1 MSNILNTD
9 FSKGA
14 MTAHKE
20 SKSQFLKENNIV
32 IDNNESQP
40 LPDGT
45 AVVLG
50 IALNLQFL
58 AKKKDQGFKIEEGSQ
73 QAYMSRKGVWQV
85 PFIMSV
91 LSHNNVSF
99 INSYFPAQNTLPA
112 TLEAFQSTPGWDG
125 MDYEDV
131 LSDIRSGS
139 GSPQDNY
146 MKRWSK
152 NETYLNIQGEFI
164 SQVLSSAKNVM
175 NDGTNEAA
183 FQLGDDGFMAMNG
196 MEFAAILKLEPSND
210 PQYADK
216 NSVKKII
223 LPNDPQYAEIMASR
237 LPTASTYIPRD
248 EATEFAASPL
258 GKLEASIQQSQSPI
272 ESGGSGSGGGGE
284 WSAPA
289 WQTN

>member
-9 FSKGA
+9 FSKGT

-20 SKSQFLKENNIV
+20 SKNQFLKENNIV
-32 IDNNESQP
+32 INNNESQP

-50 IALNLQFL
+50 IALNLKFL
-58 AKKKDQGFKIEEGSQ
+58 AKKESEGFRIEDG

-112 TLEAFQSTPGWDG
+112 TLEQFQAMPGWDG
-125 MDYEDV
+125 IDYEDV
-131 LSDIRSGS
+131 LSAIRGGD
-139 GSPQDNY
+139 GSPQENY
-146 MKRWSK
+146 MKRWSG
-152 NETYLNIQGEFI
+152 NERYLDIQGGFI
-164 SQVLSSAKNVM
+164 SDVLASAKNIM
-175 NDGTNEAA
+175 NDGTNDAA
-183 FQLGDDGFMAMNG
+183 FSLGDDGFMALNG
-196 MEFAAILKLEPSND
+196 MEFAAILKLEPSKD
-210 PQYADK
+210 PQYSDK
-216 NSVKKII
+216 NSIKKVI
-223 LPNDPQYAEIMASR
+223 LPNDDQYESIMATR
-237 LPTASTYIPRD
+237 LPNAQTHIPRD
-248 EATEFAASPL
+248 EGVEFDASPL
-258 GKLEASIQQSQSPI
+258 GKLDKAIQESQSPT
-272 ESGGSGSGGGGE
+272 EGGNGE